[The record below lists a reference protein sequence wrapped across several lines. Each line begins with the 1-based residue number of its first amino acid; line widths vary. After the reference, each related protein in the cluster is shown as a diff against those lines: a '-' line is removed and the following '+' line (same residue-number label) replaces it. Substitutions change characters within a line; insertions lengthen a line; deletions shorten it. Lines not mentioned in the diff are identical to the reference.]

1 MIEQLKKEFPLIN
14 FKKVDEC
21 VIPRNEEASYPF
33 GMPKPDRIKGE
44 FIRMENPMGGA
55 DTVRASNIKEVY
67 RLAAWHQAR
76 TEAAGFGA

>member
-1 MIEQLKKEFPLIN
+1 MINDLKKEFPLVH
-14 FKKVDEC
+14 FFKVDH
-21 VIPRNEEASYPF
+21 VIIPRNEDASYPF

-55 DTVRASNIKEVY
+55 DTVRAADVEGIR

-76 TEAAGFGA
+76 SEAAGFGA